1 MVQDTRIVAIGT
13 CGEMKQAYPDADIVD
28 FGDAIITPLLVNAH
42 THLELTDY
50 PVWEKSFA
58 DEIAPQTFV
67 DWIIRLIG
75 IKRNL
80 SSADYRHSLQHG
92 LQQSLAAGTGTVGDI
107 LSAFDIRE
115 VYESSSLNGFLYL
128 ETLGH
133 QPDRIATISVH
144 LHHVLEEENVGGAVL
159 GVAPHSPYTIS
170 SDYLSRI
177 YAWCSANR
185 CRCTTHVAESLE
197 EVTFLERGKGALA
210 ETFYP
215 HVGWEQYLS
224 NASGRRPVSYLEQH
238 GGLFSENLLVHG
250 VQLDDT
256 EISLLAEKDMSLV
269 LCPRSNAKLNVGKAP
284 AGQLLQRGVNLA
296 LGTDSLASCD
306 TLSIWD
312 EMAFAHRWFEG
323 EVDAPTLF
331 YMATLGGAKSLGL
344 SGEVGSL
351 NVGKLADFQILQP
364 EMIPVRI
371 EIYDYFVS
379 PDCTDDIVH
388 VYKQGKLLD

>member
-1 MVQDTRIVAIGT
+1 MVQDTRIVAMGT
-13 CGEMKQAYPDADIVD
+13 CDEMKRVYPGADIVD

-80 SSADYRHSLQHG
+80 SPVDYRHSLQHG
-92 LQQSLAAGTGTVGDI
+92 FQQSLAAGTGIVGDI
-107 LSAFDIRE
+107 LSVFDIRGA
-115 VYESSSLNGFLYL
+115 YDSALLSGFLFL
-128 ETLGH
+128 ETLGYH
-133 QPDRIATISVH
+133 PDRIAAISEH
-144 LHHVLEEENVGGAVL
+144 LHQVLDEKNVGEAVL

-185 CRCTTHVAESLE
+185 CRCTTHVAESPE
-197 EVTFLERGKGALA
+197 EVAFLERGEGALA
-210 ETFYP
+210 EKFYP

-224 NASGRRPVSYLEQH
+224 SASGTRPVNYLEQH
-238 GGLFSENLLVHG
+238 GGLFPENLLVHG
-250 VQLDDT
+250 VQLDGS
-256 EISLLAEKDMSLV
+256 EISLLAEKGMSLV

-284 AGQLLQRGVNLA
+284 AGQLLQHGVNLA

-312 EMAFAHRWFEG
+312 EMAFAHWWFEG

-331 YMATLGGAKSLGL
+331 HMATLGGAKSLGL
-344 SGEVGSL
+344 SCEVGSL

-364 EMIPVRI
+364 EMMPAGT
-371 EIYDYFVS
+371 EIYDYFVAS
-379 PDCTDDIVH
+379 GCTDDIVH